1 MLPPVGLN
9 PEQIDKIL
17 LRQRGSRKKLLNDAL
32 TANLDINGAFY
43 RVCASGAYRVG
54 QTDVIYDNVWNT
66 DYPRRF
72 LVLARLYS

>member
-1 MLPPVGLN
+1 MGL
-9 PEQIDKIL
+9 E
-17 LRQRGSRKKLLNDAL
+17 KKLLNEAL
-32 TANLDINGAFY
+32 TANLDFNDVFY
-43 RVCASGAYRVG
+43 RVRASGACRVG